1 MLSNW
6 AIKQLEHLT
15 LDYLKLDCA
24 GGKCYGILAVSR
36 DQAGSLQLIICHMLI
51 FCWSNRFIE
60 SALRLF
66 FSMLLLVSLYL
77 VFMTVVKNVLP
88 YRMGKFGIKGIDR

>member
-24 GGKCYGILAVSR
+24 GGKCYGILAVS
-36 DQAGSLQLIICHMLI
+36 DSLVTNLCLFATVTDICLKKVHRVCFALVLFHAIIG
-51 FCWSNRFIE
+51 
-60 SALRLF
+60 
-66 FSMLLLVSLYL
+66 LLVLGVRDSRQKRAALQ
-77 VFMTVVKNVLP
+77 N
-88 YRMGKFGIKGIDR
+88 G